1 MGFRTAGTM
10 ASPIVPVIVGDQ
22 VRVMKLWNTLFECG
36 LFTNAVTQPA
46 VPLGSDLIRTSYIAS
61 HTDDQITQVLERF
74 AMAGKRIGL
83 IANAPQDDA
92 SRVAR
97 G

>member
-1 MGFRTAGTM
+1 
-10 ASPIVPVIVGDQ
+10 
-22 VRVMKLWNTLFECG
+22 MKLWNMLFECG

-46 VPLGSDLIRTSYIAS
+46 VSLGSDLIRTSYIAS
-61 HTDDQITQVLERF
+61 HTDEQITKVIERF

-83 IANAPQDDA
+83 IADAPQDNA
-92 SRVAR
+92 RRVAR

>member
-1 MGFRTAGTM
+1 MR
-10 ASPIVPVIVGDQ
+10 
-22 VRVMKLWNTLFECG
+22 LWKTLFECG

-46 VPLGSDLIRTSYIAS
+46 VPMGTDLIRTSYIAS
-61 HTDDQITQVLERF
+61 HTDEQIAQVLERF
-74 AMAGKRIGL
+74 AQAGHKLGL
-83 IANAPQDDA
+83 IRKAPPSDA